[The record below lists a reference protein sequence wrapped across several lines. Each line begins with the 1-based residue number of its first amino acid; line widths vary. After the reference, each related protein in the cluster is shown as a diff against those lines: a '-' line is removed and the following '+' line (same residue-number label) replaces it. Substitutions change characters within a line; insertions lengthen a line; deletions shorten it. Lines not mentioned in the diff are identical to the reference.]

1 MNTTAPSPRTL
12 AQNERRERRATAAFG
27 MWVFI
32 ASEMM
37 FFGGLLFAYAYGR
50 IRFPA
55 GFAAAG
61 RATDVVAGTVNTAL
75 LLSSSLAVALA
86 FAAAIH
92 RRAQLSRLL
101 LLLAAAL
108 GIAFLCI
115 KGLEYRNDWLQG
127 LFPGPAF
134 HLGTAHG
141 GPPAGAELFYML
153 YFTTTGVHAVH
164 LLIGIAWVCLLGA
177 RLPRM
182 HSRDVVPR
190 LEVAGLYWH
199 FVDVVW
205 IFLYPL
211 LYLVGRAS

>member
-1 MNTTAPSPRTL
+1 MTAVTL
-12 AQNERRERRATAAFG
+12 AASTRVRRERSERKETAVFG

-61 RATDVVAGTVNTAL
+61 RATDVALGTANTAL
-75 LLSSSLAVALA
+75 LLTGSFIVAVAV
-86 FAAAIH
+86 AAGAH
-92 RRAQLSRLL
+92 RRRRLVAPLL
-101 LLLAAAL
+101 LGAAAL
-108 GIAFLCI
+108 GIAFLAV
-115 KGLEYRNDWLQG
+115 KGVEYRHDWTAG

-134 HLGTAHG
+134 QLGSNAK
-141 GPPAGAELFYML
+141 PAPGAELFYML
-153 YFTTTGVHAVH
+153 YFTMTGVHALH
-164 LLIGIAWVCLLGA
+164 LVIGIVWLCVLAVG
-177 RLPRM
+177 
-182 HSRDVVPR
+182 SRRAPLRWCAAPR

-211 LYLVGRAS
+211 LYLVARTS